1 MSERL
6 KIKKKGSC
14 SKANLVYMCMIFFLI
29 DFIATVFL
37 LVVPCGMRDLSF
49 LTKDRTCASALEGKI
64 LTTALP
70 RKSLDFIF
78 GGFSGS

>member
-1 MSERL
+1 MSEKL

-14 SKANLVYMCMIFFLI
+14 SKGNLVYMCMIFLKI
-29 DFIATVFL
+29 DFTDIVFL

-49 LTKDRTCASALEGKI
+49 LTKDRTCTSALEGRV

-70 RKSLDFIF
+70 RKSLDFVF
-78 GGFSGS
+78 GAFLCS